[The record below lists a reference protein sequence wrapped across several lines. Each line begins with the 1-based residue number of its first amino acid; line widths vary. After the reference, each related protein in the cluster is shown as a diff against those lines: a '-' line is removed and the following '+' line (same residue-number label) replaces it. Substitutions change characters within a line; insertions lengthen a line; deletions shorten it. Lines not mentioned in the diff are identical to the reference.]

1 MSVSAAA
8 VSLLSAAVSLSVMTV
23 VVTVYIGIII
33 QFSGQECIH
42 GPIRFAGYAAV
53 ETDAAGGQSVLR
65 AAADTAADQHIDL
78 LSR

>member
-8 VSLLSAAVSLSVMTV
+8 VSLLSAAVPFPVMAV
-23 VVTVYIGIII
+23 MATVYMGIII

-42 GPIRFAGYAAV
+42 GPIRYAGYAAV
-53 ETDAAGGQSVLR
+53 KSDAAGSQRILR
-65 AAADTAADQHIDL
+65 AADTAADQHIDL

>member
-8 VSLLSAAVSLSVMTV
+8 VSLLSAAVPFPVMAV
-23 VVTVYIGIII
+23 MVTVYMGIII
-33 QFSGQECIH
+33 QFSGQKCIH
-42 GPIRFAGYAAV
+42 GLIRFTGYAAV
-53 ETDAAGGQSVLR
+53 KSDAAGSQRILR